1 VTAAG
6 QSVVDRL
13 EAVILNQVP
22 GYGLLKG
29 MAADTARNLGGHVA
43 NERKVVLVGDADG
56 GWQMGFLVAEMADGI
71 SAVYVPEPP
80 TIGGGALLFLARD
93 RLVDAGISP
102 AEAIACLGRFGTRP
116 PAIRIPSPPTEKPA
130 P

>member
-6 QSVVDRL
+6 QSLVDRIEGL
-13 EAVILNQVP
+13 ILNQVP
-22 GYGLLKG
+22 GYGLLKS
-29 MAADTARNLGGHVA
+29 MAAGAAKNLGGEVS
-43 NERKVVLVGDADG
+43 NERKVVLVGDEES
-56 GWQMGFLVAEMADGI
+56 GWQMGFLVAEMANGM

-80 TIGGGALLFLARD
+80 TLGGGALLFLARD

-116 PAIRIPSPPTEKPA
+116 PGIRIPPQR
-130 P
+130 